1 MKEDCVIQEDQSDI
15 TKPNSNQ
22 TEIVMTGVDT
32 TQLPG
37 NVTMTQEKQ

>member
-1 MKEDCVIQEDQSDI
+1 MKEDCVIEEDQSDI
-15 TKPNSNQ
+15 TKTKSNQ

-37 NVTMTQEKQ
+37 NMMMTQETQ